1 MVLARIYLSFNN
13 QAEAFEFPVLPE
25 EVEIKESGNN
35 KSHILQNIG
44 EVTVINTIKA
54 PTLKLEGFFPMNY
67 GPYVTSK
74 YLLKPIEYIEKIK
87 RWRDTG
93 KPVRL
98 VITGTSVD
106 LSWACTIEDL
116 NYKEKAGAVGDIE
129 YTISFKEY
137 RWFKIKKVE
146 VVNESE
152 TNQLAVAKKEERPV
166 EKEMP
171 KTYTV
176 QKGDTLCSISKKCL
190 GDSSKY
196 KEIARNNNISNPNI
210 IYPGQVLQL

>member
-1 MVLARIYLSFNN
+1 MDLAKIYLSFNN

-44 EVTVINTIKA
+44 EITVINRIKA
-54 PTLKLEGFFPMNY
+54 PTLKLESFFPINS

-74 YLLKPIEYIEKIK
+74 YLLKPNEYIEKIK

-98 VITGTSVD
+98 VITGTSVY
-106 LSWACTIEDL
+106 LSWACTIEDFS
-116 NYKEKAGAVGDIE
+116 YKEKAGAVGDIE

-137 RWFKIKKVE
+137 RWFKVKKVE
-146 VVNESE
+146 IVSDSK
-152 TNQLAVAKKEERPV
+152 TSQPAIAKTEQRPV

-190 GDSSKY
+190 GDSGKY
-196 KEIARNNNISNPNI
+196 KEIAQKNHIANPSL

>member
-1 MVLARIYLSFNN
+1 MDLAKIYLSFNN

-44 EVTVINTIKA
+44 EITVINRIKA
-54 PTLKLEGFFPMNY
+54 PTLKLESFFPINN

-74 YLLKPIEYIEKIK
+74 YLLKPNEYIEKIK

-106 LSWACTIEDL
+106 LSWACTIEEFS
-116 NYKEKAGAVGDIE
+116 YKEKAGAVGDIE

-137 RWFKIKKVE
+137 RWFKVKKVE
-146 VVNESE
+146 IVSDSK
-152 TNQLAVAKKEERPV
+152 TSQPAIAKMEQRPV
-166 EKEMP
+166 EKEIP

-176 QKGDTLCSISKKCL
+176 QTGDTLCSISKKCL
-190 GDSSKY
+190 GDSGKY
-196 KEIARNNNISNPNI
+196 KEIAKKNNIANPSL

>member
-13 QAEAFEFPVLPE
+13 QAESFEFPVLPE

-44 EVTVINTIKA
+44 EITVINTVKA
-54 PTLKLEGFFPMNY
+54 PTLKLEGFFPMHS
-67 GPYVTSK
+67 GPYITSK
-74 YLLKPIEYIEKIK
+74 YLLKPNEYIEKIK

-98 VITGTSVD
+98 VITGTSVE
-106 LSWACTIEDL
+106 LSWACTIEDFS
-116 NYKEKAGAVGDIE
+116 YKEKAGAVGDIE

-137 RWFKIKKVE
+137 RWFKVKKVE
-146 VVNESE
+146 IMSDSKTSQQAITKTE
-152 TNQLAVAKKEERPV
+152 QRPV
-166 EKEMP
+166 EKETP

-176 QKGDTLCSISKKCL
+176 QKGDTLCSIAKKCL
-190 GDSSKY
+190 GESSKY
-196 KEIARNNNISNPNI
+196 KEIAKKNNISNPNV

>member
-1 MVLARIYLSFNN
+1 MDLAKIYLSFNN

-44 EVTVINTIKA
+44 EITVINTIKA
-54 PTLKLEGFFPMNY
+54 PTLKVESFFPINS

-74 YLLKPIEYIEKIK
+74 YLLKPNEYIEKIK

-106 LSWACTIEDL
+106 LSWACTIEDFS
-116 NYKEKAGAVGDIE
+116 YKEKAGAVGDIE
-129 YTISFKEY
+129 YIISFKEY
-137 RWFKIKKVE
+137 RWFKVKKVE
-146 VVNESE
+146 IVSDSK
-152 TNQLAVAKKEERPV
+152 TSQPAIAKTEQRPV

-190 GDSSKY
+190 GDSGKY
-196 KEIARNNNISNPNI
+196 KEIAQKNHIANPSL

>member
-1 MVLARIYLSFNN
+1 MDLAKIYLSFNN

-44 EVTVINTIKA
+44 EITVINRIKA
-54 PTLKLEGFFPMNY
+54 PTLKLESFFPINS

-74 YLLKPIEYIEKIK
+74 YLLKPNEYIEKIK

-98 VITGTSVD
+98 VITGTSVY
-106 LSWACTIEDL
+106 LSWACTIEDFS
-116 NYKEKAGAVGDIE
+116 YKEKAGAVGDIE

-137 RWFKIKKVE
+137 RWFKVKKVE
-146 VVNESE
+146 IVSDSK
-152 TNQLAVAKKEERPV
+152 TSQPAIAKMEQRPV
-166 EKEMP
+166 EKEIP

-176 QKGDTLCSISKKCL
+176 QTGDTLCSISKKCL
-190 GDSSKY
+190 GDSGKY
-196 KEIARNNNISNPNI
+196 KEIAQKNHIANPNL
-210 IYPGQVLQL
+210 IYPGQVLQR

>member
-1 MVLARIYLSFNN
+1 MDLAKIYLSFNN

-44 EVTVINTIKA
+44 EITVINTIKA
-54 PTLKLEGFFPMNY
+54 PTLKLESFFPINS

-74 YLLKPIEYIEKIK
+74 YLLKPNEYIEKIK

-106 LSWACTIEDL
+106 LSWACTIEDFS
-116 NYKEKAGAVGDIE
+116 YKEKAGAVGDIE
-129 YTISFKEY
+129 YIISFKEY
-137 RWFKIKKVE
+137 RWFKVKKVE
-146 VVNESE
+146 IVSDSK
-152 TNQLAVAKKEERPV
+152 TSQPAIAKTEQRPV
-166 EKEMP
+166 EKEKP

-190 GDSSKY
+190 GDSGKY
-196 KEIARNNNISNPNI
+196 KEIAKKNNIANPSL

>member
-1 MVLARIYLSFNN
+1 MDLAKIYLSFNN

-44 EVTVINTIKA
+44 EITVINTIKA
-54 PTLKLEGFFPMNY
+54 PTLKLESFFPINS

-74 YLLKPIEYIEKIK
+74 YLLKPNEYIEKIK

-106 LSWACTIEDL
+106 LSWACTIEDFS
-116 NYKEKAGAVGDIE
+116 YKEKAGAVGDIE
-129 YTISFKEY
+129 YIISFKEY
-137 RWFKIKKVE
+137 RWFKVKKVE
-146 VVNESE
+146 IVSDSK
-152 TNQLAVAKKEERPV
+152 TSQPAIAKMEQRPV
-166 EKEMP
+166 EKEIP

-176 QKGDTLCSISKKCL
+176 QTGDTLCSISKKCL
-190 GDSSKY
+190 GDSGKY
-196 KEIARNNNISNPNI
+196 KEIAKKNNIANPSL

>member
-1 MVLARIYLSFNN
+1 MDLAKIYLSFNN

-44 EVTVINTIKA
+44 EITVINTIKA
-54 PTLKLEGFFPMNY
+54 PTLKVESFFPINS

-74 YLLKPIEYIEKIK
+74 YLLKPNEYIEKIK

-106 LSWACTIEDL
+106 LSWACTIEDFS
-116 NYKEKAGAVGDIE
+116 YKEKAGAVGDIE
-129 YTISFKEY
+129 YIISFKEY
-137 RWFKIKKVE
+137 RWFKVKKVE
-146 VVNESE
+146 IVSDSK
-152 TNQLAVAKKEERPV
+152 TSQPAIAKMEQRPV
-166 EKEMP
+166 EKEIP

-176 QKGDTLCSISKKCL
+176 QTGDTLCSISKKCL
-190 GDSSKY
+190 GDSGKY
-196 KEIARNNNISNPNI
+196 KEIAKKNNIANPSL

>member
-1 MVLARIYLSFNN
+1 MDLAKIYLSFNN

-44 EVTVINTIKA
+44 EITVINTIKA
-54 PTLKLEGFFPMNY
+54 PTLKLESFFPINS

-74 YLLKPIEYIEKIK
+74 YLLKPNEYIEKIK

-106 LSWACTIEDL
+106 LSWACTIEDFS
-116 NYKEKAGAVGDIE
+116 YKEKAGAVGDIE
-129 YTISFKEY
+129 YIISFKEY
-137 RWFKIKKVE
+137 RWFKVKKVE
-146 VVNESE
+146 IVSDSK
-152 TNQLAVAKKEERPV
+152 TSQPAIAKTEQRPV
-166 EKEMP
+166 EKEKP

-176 QKGDTLCSISKKCL
+176 QKGDT
-190 GDSSKY
+190 
-196 KEIARNNNISNPNI
+196 
-210 IYPGQVLQL
+210 

>member
-1 MVLARIYLSFNN
+1 MDLAKIYLSFNN

-44 EVTVINTIKA
+44 EITVINTIKA
-54 PTLKLEGFFPMNY
+54 PTLKLESFFPINS

-74 YLLKPIEYIEKIK
+74 YLLKPNEYIEKIK

-106 LSWACTIEDL
+106 LSWACTIEDFS
-116 NYKEKAGAVGDIE
+116 YKEKAGAVGDIE

-137 RWFKIKKVE
+137 RWFKVKKVE
-146 VVNESE
+146 FVSDSK
-152 TNQLAVAKKEERPV
+152 TSQPAIAKMEQRPV
-166 EKEMP
+166 EKEIP

-176 QKGDTLCSISKKCL
+176 QTGDTLCSISKKCL
-190 GDSSKY
+190 GDSGKY
-196 KEIARNNNISNPNI
+196 KEIAQKNHIANPNL

>member
-1 MVLARIYLSFNN
+1 MDLAKIYLSFNN

-44 EVTVINTIKA
+44 EITVINRIKA
-54 PTLKLEGFFPMNY
+54 PTLKLESFFPINN

-74 YLLKPIEYIEKIK
+74 YLLKPNEYIEKIK

-98 VITGTSVD
+98 MITGTSVD
-106 LSWACTIEDL
+106 LSWACTIEDFS
-116 NYKEKAGAVGDIE
+116 YKEKAGAVGDIE

-137 RWFKIKKVE
+137 RWFKVKKVE
-146 VVNESE
+146 IVSDSK
-152 TNQLAVAKKEERPV
+152 TSQPAVAKTEQRPV
-166 EKEMP
+166 EKEIP

-176 QKGDTLCSISKKCL
+176 QTGDTLCSISKKCL
-190 GDSSKY
+190 GDSGKY
-196 KEIARNNNISNPNI
+196 KEIAKKNNIANPSL

>member
-1 MVLARIYLSFNN
+1 MDLAKIYLSFNN

-44 EVTVINTIKA
+44 EITVINTIKA
-54 PTLKLEGFFPMNY
+54 PTLKLESFFPINS

-74 YLLKPIEYIEKIK
+74 YLLKPNEYIEKIK

-106 LSWACTIEDL
+106 LSWACTIEDFS
-116 NYKEKAGAVGDIE
+116 YKEKAGAVGDIE
-129 YTISFKEY
+129 YIISFKEY
-137 RWFKIKKVE
+137 RWFKVKKVE
-146 VVNESE
+146 IVSDSK
-152 TNQLAVAKKEERPV
+152 TSQPAIAKTEQRPV
-166 EKEMP
+166 EKEKP

-176 QKGDTLCSISKKCL
+176 QTGDTLCSISKKCL
-190 GDSSKY
+190 GDSGKY
-196 KEIARNNNISNPNI
+196 KEIAKKNNIANPSL

>member
-1 MVLARIYLSFNN
+1 MDLAKIYLSFNN

-44 EVTVINTIKA
+44 EITVINRIKA
-54 PTLKLEGFFPMNY
+54 PTLKLESFFPINN

-74 YLLKPIEYIEKIK
+74 YLLKPNEYIEKIK

-106 LSWACTIEDL
+106 LSWACTIEDFS
-116 NYKEKAGAVGDIE
+116 YKEKAGAVGDIE
-129 YTISFKEY
+129 YTISFKAY
-137 RWFKIKKVE
+137 RWFKVKKVE
-146 VVNESE
+146 IVSDSK
-152 TNQLAVAKKEERPV
+152 TSQPAIAKMEQRPV
-166 EKEMP
+166 EK
-171 KTYTV
+171 
-176 QKGDTLCSISKKCL
+176 
-190 GDSSKY
+190 
-196 KEIARNNNISNPNI
+196 
-210 IYPGQVLQL
+210 

>member
-1 MVLARIYLSFNN
+1 MDLAKIYLSFNN

-44 EVTVINTIKA
+44 EITVINRIKA
-54 PTLKLEGFFPMNY
+54 PTLKLESFFPINS

-74 YLLKPIEYIEKIK
+74 YLLKPNEYIEKIK

-98 VITGTSVD
+98 VITGTSVY
-106 LSWACTIEDL
+106 LSWACTIEDFS
-116 NYKEKAGAVGDIE
+116 YKEKAGAVGDIE

-137 RWFKIKKVE
+137 RWFKVKKVE
-146 VVNESE
+146 IVSDSK
-152 TNQLAVAKKEERPV
+152 TSQPAIAKMEQRPV
-166 EKEMP
+166 EKEIP

-176 QKGDTLCSISKKCL
+176 QTGDTLCSISKKCL
-190 GDSSKY
+190 GDSGKY
-196 KEIARNNNISNPNI
+196 KEIAKKNNIANPSL

>member
-1 MVLARIYLSFNN
+1 MVLAKIYLSFNN

-44 EVTVINTIKA
+44 EITVINRIKA
-54 PTLKLEGFFPMNY
+54 PTLKLEGFFPINN

-74 YLLKPIEYIEKIK
+74 YLLKPNEYIGKIK

-98 VITGTSVD
+98 VITVTSVD
-106 LSWACTIEDL
+106 LSWACTIEDFS
-116 NYKEKAGAVGDIE
+116 YKEKAGAVGDIE
-129 YTISFKEY
+129 YTISFKAY
-137 RWFKIKKVE
+137 RWFKVKKVE
-146 VVNESE
+146 IVSDSK
-152 TNQLAVAKKEERPV
+152 TSQPAIAKTEQRPV

-190 GDSSKY
+190 GDSGKY
-196 KEIARNNNISNPNI
+196 KEIAKKNNIANPSL

>member
-1 MVLARIYLSFNN
+1 MDLAKIYLSFNN

-44 EVTVINTIKA
+44 EITVINTIKA
-54 PTLKLEGFFPMNY
+54 PTLKVESFFPINS

-74 YLLKPIEYIEKIK
+74 YLLKPNEYIEKIK

-106 LSWACTIEDL
+106 LSWACTIEDFS
-116 NYKEKAGAVGDIE
+116 YKEKAGAVGDIE
-129 YTISFKEY
+129 YIISFKEY
-137 RWFKIKKVE
+137 RWFKVKKVE
-146 VVNESE
+146 IVSDSK
-152 TNQLAVAKKEERPV
+152 TSQPAIAKTEQRPV
-166 EKEMP
+166 EKEKP

-190 GDSSKY
+190 GDSGKY
-196 KEIARNNNISNPNI
+196 KEIAKKNNIANPSL